1 MVGQTCRFA
10 AAPSRAPPTIS
21 EMTFGNHSNPS
32 SFHLLMP
39 TFSHD
44 GIQFHYQD
52 AGSGLSF
59 IFQHGL
65 GADVTQPFGL
75 FQPPPG
81 IRLLAFDARAHGET
95 LPLGDPTKLCFA
107 TFGDDLRAFLG
118 HLGIERTL
126 LGRIS
131 MGAALALHF
140 TLRCPERVLGLVLSR
155 PAWLEAPCPWNVKM
169 FTLVSGLIRK
179 HGPAQGLVEFQRTSE
194 YHETL
199 AKWPDVANSLSLQF
213 ESPRAEES
221 AEKLERIIHD
231 TPHPDR
237 AAWSSVRVP
246 TLVLGNRLDPV
257 HPFEYA
263 EELAGAIPGAE
274 LREIASKSVS
284 VEQHGRDVQDALGA
298 FLRSRFMGERLQR

>member
-1 MVGQTCRFA
+1 PKVISEMVGQTCRFA

-126 LGRIS
+126 LGGIS

-140 TLRCPERVLGLVLSR
+140 TLRWPERVMGLVLSR
-155 PAWLEAPCPWNVKM
+155 PAWLEAPCPWNVRM
-169 FTLVSGLIRK
+169 FTRIAALLRDY
-179 HGPAQGLVEFQRTSE
+179 GPEAGLVEFKKSPE
-194 YHETL
+194 YAEAL
-199 AKWPDVANSLSLQF
+199 AKWPDVAKSLATQF
-213 ESPRAEES
+213 QAKDVTERAPR
-221 AEKLERIIHD
+221 LE
-231 TPHPDR
+231 
-237 AAWSSVRVP
+237 
-246 TLVLGNRLDPV
+246 
-257 HPFEYA
+257 
-263 EELAGAIPGAE
+263 
-274 LREIASKSVS
+274 
-284 VEQHGRDVQDALGA
+284 
-298 FLRSRFMGERLQR
+298 